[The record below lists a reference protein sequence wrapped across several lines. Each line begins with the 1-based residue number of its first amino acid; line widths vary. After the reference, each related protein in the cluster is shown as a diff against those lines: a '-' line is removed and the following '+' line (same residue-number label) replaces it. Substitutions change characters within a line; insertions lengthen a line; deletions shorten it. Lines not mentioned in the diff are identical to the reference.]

1 MNAKQKKDDKAMSA
15 DYQQISDS
23 LVKIYSNILRI
34 EESELRKSQFNNL
47 TIQEMHAINAISM
60 YEHKTASQVAKELH
74 LTPGTLTSTIDRLV
88 KKGYVERI
96 RSKDDRRVVRLGLTK
111 KGRVEYRA
119 HAAFHEKLVK
129 QFLQGFNGE
138 EVGVILQALRNLE
151 GFMDEYS

>member
-1 MNAKQKKDDKAMSA
+1 MANKKDGKAMSEN
-15 DYQQISDS
+15 YQRISDS

-60 YEHKTASQVAKELH
+60 YEHKTASEVAKELH
-74 LTPGTLTSTIDRLV
+74 LTPGTLTSTIDRLA

-119 HAAFHEKLVK
+119 HAAFHHTLVK
-129 QFLQGFNGE
+129 EFLNGFNDE
-138 EVGVILQALRNLE
+138 EVSVIQRALRNLE
-151 GFMDEYS
+151 RFMDDHS

>member
-1 MNAKQKKDDKAMSA
+1 MSA

-74 LTPGTLTSTIDRLV
+74 LTPGTLT
-88 KKGYVERI
+88 
-96 RSKDDRRVVRLGLTK
+96 
-111 KGRVEYRA
+111 
-119 HAAFHEKLVK
+119 
-129 QFLQGFNGE
+129 
-138 EVGVILQALRNLE
+138 
-151 GFMDEYS
+151 

>member
-1 MNAKQKKDDKAMSA
+1 MSA

>member
-1 MNAKQKKDDKAMSA
+1 MSA

-129 QFLQGFNGE
+129 QFLQGFNAE